1 MKPRPVSFS
10 IVIEWENAM
19 LAEWSR
25 SLEMLQRL
33 AAQIEELA
41 REVAID
47 AEVLFVFDPE
57 DFPHEEIRVPIE
69 QFANITPRDVD
80 VRTIA
85 LPGGS
90 YFNLKNAGAIASHGD
105 VLIFLDSDVIPEV
118 GWLSSMIQAFD
129 FPAVDVVAGAS
140 YVAPAGLYCEA
151 VSLFWLFPMRD
162 PSGGLIEATSVFAN
176 NVAFRRQLFLSNL
189 FPELDRFRGQCGL
202 LVRKLKAEG
211 RGIYLQRSA
220 RCSHPAPNGF
230 GHFVRR
236 AACEGY
242 DNFMS
247 AVQAQEGGRR
257 PPYRISYWTLR
268 NRLPAAFRR
277 IVANRRPAGAS
288 AVRAGFAMLL
298 ASSYCACIV
307 LGEILTRMSPSFVRR
322 HLSI

>member
-1 MKPRPVSFS
+1 VKPRPVSFS
-10 IVIEWENAM
+10 IVIEWENAA
-19 LAEWSR
+19 LAKWSR

-33 AAQIEELA
+33 AAQIAELA
-41 REVAID
+41 RESAIE
-47 AEVLFVFDPE
+47 AEVLFVLDPE
-57 DFPHEEIRVPIE
+57 DFPDDEIRAPIE
-69 QFANITPRDVD
+69 QFDNLTPQDVK

-105 VLIFLDSDVIPEV
+105 ILVFLDSDVIPEV
-118 GWLSSMIQAFD
+118 GWLSSIIQAFD

-140 YVAPAGLYCEA
+140 YVAPDGIYGAA
-151 VSLFWLFPMRD
+151 VSLFWFFPVRD
-162 PSGGLIEATSVFAN
+162 PSGGLIEATTVFAN
-176 NVAFRRQLFLSNL
+176 NLAFRRQLFLDNL

-220 RCSHPAPNGF
+220 RCSHPAPNGV

-247 AVQAQEGGRR
+247 AVHAQGGGQ

-268 NRLPAAFRR
+268 NRLPAAFRK
-277 IVANRRPAGAS
+277 IVANRRPAGVS
-288 AVRAGFAMLL
+288 VIQAGVAMLL
-298 ASSYCACIV
+298 GTLYCACIV
-307 LGEILTRMSPSFVRR
+307 LGEILTRISPGFVRR